1 MDCTARGK
9 GNESRR
15 GDKGGMGWSNS
26 GSDDDSDEDRSPV
39 VCEERNDLWK
49 FPISIILNV
58 RAERYNR
65 GSGVSK
71 DAIMGVKKCYKTR
84 RVKTHRTNQVQPIH
98 RRIHGQ
104 PSASC

>member
-1 MDCTARGK
+1 MNCTARGK

-26 GSDDDSDEDRSPV
+26 GSDDDEDRSPV

-71 DAIMGVKKCYKTR
+71 DAIMGVKKCYKTNLR
-84 RVKTHRTNQVQPIH
+84 QAGGKLTE
-98 RRIHGQ
+98 
-104 PSASC
+104 

>member
-1 MDCTARGK
+1 MNCTARGK

-26 GSDDDSDEDRSPV
+26 GSYDDGIEVR
-39 VCEERNDLWK
+39 ERNDLWK

-65 GSGVSK
+65 GSGVLSK
-71 DAIMGVKKCYKTR
+71 DAIMGVKKCYKTNLR
-84 RVKTHRTNQVQPIH
+84 QAGGKLTE
-98 RRIHGQ
+98 
-104 PSASC
+104 